1 MFQYHNPVIRGFNP
15 DPSICRVGN
24 DYYLVTS
31 SFEYFPGVPLYHST
45 NLANWELLGHC
56 LTSAEQLP
64 LQGCSHSGGIYA
76 PTIRYHAGR
85 YYMTTTNAS
94 SIRNFIV
101 HTDDLVQGWSL
112 PVQVKQTGIDPS
124 LFFDDDGKV
133 YFTSTGFS
141 EGKNAI
147 QMCEIDPLTGTQ
159 HTVSRIISYGCGG
172 CWPEAPHIY
181 KRNGFYYLVLAEGG
195 SEYGHHVTVQ
205 RSTNIWGPYTA
216 NPYNPI
222 LFHQDQLGISPI
234 QATGHADLVEDA
246 NGNWWMVCLGI
257 RRLPYNLLHN
267 LGRET
272 FLAPLVW
279 TEDGW
284 PVLQGGR
291 TLSLEMEGPLPFGA
305 QPRSQLFR
313 DDFSAGKLRPDWT
326 FIRNPENGCWSLTEN
341 PGFLTL
347 CGHVSLSDPRRSP
360 AFLGVRQ
367 TEHRMTA
374 RTLLSGPLADGQRAG
389 ITAYYTCDYHYEIYL
404 KRAAG
409 EYCIAV
415 NRRIHDLEA
424 EVFCQKINYENNIT
438 LSIDADERAYRFGYA
453 LPNHA
458 VQEAGKGAV
467 AGLCTEGTA
476 DMTFTGT
483 FIGLFTTGG
492 SAAFSYFEIKNTPA
506 L

>member
-159 HTVSRIISYGCGG
+159 NTVSRIISYGCGG
-172 CWPEAPHIY
+172 CWPEAPHI
-181 KRNGFYYLVLAEGG
+181 
-195 SEYGHHVTVQ
+195 
-205 RSTNIWGPYTA
+205 
-216 NPYNPI
+216 
-222 LFHQDQLGISPI
+222 
-234 QATGHADLVEDA
+234 
-246 NGNWWMVCLGI
+246 
-257 RRLPYNLLHN
+257 
-267 LGRET
+267 
-272 FLAPLVW
+272 
-279 TEDGW
+279 
-284 PVLQGGR
+284 
-291 TLSLEMEGPLPFGA
+291 
-305 QPRSQLFR
+305 
-313 DDFSAGKLRPDWT
+313 
-326 FIRNPENGCWSLTEN
+326 
-341 PGFLTL
+341 
-347 CGHVSLSDPRRSP
+347 
-360 AFLGVRQ
+360 
-367 TEHRMTA
+367 
-374 RTLLSGPLADGQRAG
+374 
-389 ITAYYTCDYHYEIYL
+389 
-404 KRAAG
+404 
-409 EYCIAV
+409 
-415 NRRIHDLEA
+415 
-424 EVFCQKINYENNIT
+424 
-438 LSIDADERAYRFGYA
+438 
-453 LPNHA
+453 
-458 VQEAGKGAV
+458 
-467 AGLCTEGTA
+467 
-476 DMTFTGT
+476 
-483 FIGLFTTGG
+483 
-492 SAAFSYFEIKNTPA
+492 
-506 L
+506 